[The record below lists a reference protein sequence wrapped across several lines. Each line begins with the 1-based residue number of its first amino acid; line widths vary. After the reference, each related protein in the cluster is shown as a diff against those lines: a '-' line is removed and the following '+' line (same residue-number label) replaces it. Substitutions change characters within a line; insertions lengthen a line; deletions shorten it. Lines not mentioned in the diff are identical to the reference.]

1 MEALKLYTKIVFKK
15 IRVKNYRANMTIRC
29 CGLVVTKHITIYYK
43 GSHKMLLCI
52 QSTIEISIFSISLS
66 LLFFHL
72 KNET

>member
-1 MEALKLYTKIVFKK
+1 M
-15 IRVKNYRANMTIRC
+15 ANLAIRC
-29 CGLVVTKHITIYYK
+29 CGLVVTRRITIYK
-43 GSHKMLLCI
+43 GSHKMLLRI